1 MKTRGFILVFFS
13 ALTFSLTAQNVDD
26 ILNLIERNNTTLQAS
41 RQMAEA
47 EKIANRTGLAPSNP
61 AVDFAY
67 LWGNP
72 EAIGNR
78 ISFSVKQEFDFP
90 SAYVYRND
98 MSKLKNEQ
106 AELNYEKTRQSI
118 LLETR
123 LLCYE
128 LLYHN
133 AVHAELEQR
142 VQYAVK
148 IVEAY
153 KKSFDSG
160 ESNILEYNKAQL
172 NLLNIS
178 KEIESNEAKRQLLLA
193 KLATLNGGKHV
204 PFSATDWP
212 LDVIPVDF
220 DEWYAQAETKNP
232 MLAWLSKELELAKKE
247 VRLNTANAAPK
258 LNTGYN
264 LDYAVGTQHQG
275 IMVGISLPLWQD
287 VNKVKCAKAKTV
299 ATENVLLDSKL
310 QFYNQ
315 LKYMHTKATVLQ
327 KSFVDYREKIRDVI
341 NYEPLQ
347 NALDKGE
354 ISLIDYLMECTIYYD
369 SYIKML
375 QLRKDAGVAYA
386 EFAVYQ

>member
-153 KKSFDSG
+153 KKSF
-160 ESNILEYNKAQL
+160 
-172 NLLNIS
+172 
-178 KEIESNEAKRQLLLA
+178 
-193 KLATLNGGKHV
+193 
-204 PFSATDWP
+204 
-212 LDVIPVDF
+212 
-220 DEWYAQAETKNP
+220 
-232 MLAWLSKELELAKKE
+232 
-247 VRLNTANAAPK
+247 
-258 LNTGYN
+258 
-264 LDYAVGTQHQG
+264 
-275 IMVGISLPLWQD
+275 
-287 VNKVKCAKAKTV
+287 
-299 ATENVLLDSKL
+299 
-310 QFYNQ
+310 
-315 LKYMHTKATVLQ
+315 
-327 KSFVDYREKIRDVI
+327 
-341 NYEPLQ
+341 
-347 NALDKGE
+347 
-354 ISLIDYLMECTIYYD
+354 
-369 SYIKML
+369 
-375 QLRKDAGVAYA
+375 
-386 EFAVYQ
+386 